1 MTVDF
6 LFDFLSEL
14 LSDLIG
20 SGPVLIIS
28 MLIPCLM
35 LFGFIT
41 IYALIV
47 IYAEL
52 KVSSFI
58 QDKVGPMGQGVGLH
72 AGKWGLLQPI
82 ADALKLLLKED
93 IIPSSA
99 DRPLFILAPFMIF
112 IGAFISFV
120 ALPFGESIIV
130 ADLNIGLFYILGV
143 GSIAVL
149 SLILAGWSSNNKWSL
164 YGGMR
169 SAAQIVS
176 YEIPAGL
183 SLIVVIM
190 LAGTLNM
197 QDIIRYQMG
206 GMFNW
211 ILFDNP
217 FVPIAFVVYFI
228 SAIAETNRTPFDLPE
243 SESELVAGFATEY
256 SGMRYA
262 FFFLSEYAN
271 MFVVSAVAAACFLG
285 GWHSPIS
292 GFMDSPVWGVFWMI
306 SKTFF
311 LIFIM
316 IWLRWT
322 LPRLRVDQLMN
333 VCWKVFLPVALIN
346 IFGVAIWTVVFNQ

>member
-6 LFDFLSEL
+6 IFDFLSEL
-14 LSDLIG
+14 LAGLVG
-20 SGPVLIIS
+20 NGLVLLVA
-28 MLIPCLM
+28 MLVPCLM
-35 LFGFIT
+35 IFGFIT
-41 IYALIV
+41 IYALVV

-52 KVSSFI
+52 KISSFI

-72 AGKWGLLQPI
+72 AGKWGLLQPV
-82 ADALKLLLKED
+82 ADALKLLSKED
-93 IIPSSA
+93 IIPATA
-99 DRPLFILAPFMIF
+99 DKPLFILAPFMIF
-112 IGAFISFV
+112 IGAFISFI

-130 ADLNIGLFYILGV
+130 TDLNIGIFYILGV

-149 SLILAGWSSNNKWSL
+149 ALILAGWSSNNKWSL

-169 SAAQIVS
+169 SAAQIIS

-197 QDIIRYQMG
+197 QDIIQYQTG
-206 GMFNW
+206 GIFNW

-217 FVPIAFVVYFI
+217 FVPVAFVIYFI
-228 SAIAETNRTPFDLPE
+228 SALAETNRTPFDLPE

-271 MFVVSAVAAACFLG
+271 MFVVSAVAVTGFLG
-285 GWHSPIS
+285 GWHSPIV
-292 GFMDSPVWGVFWMI
+292 GFLDSPAWGVFWMI
-306 SKTFF
+306 NKTGF

-333 VCWKVFLPVALIN
+333 VCWKVFLPIALIN
-346 IFGVAIWTVVFNQ
+346 IFGVAIWTVIFN

>member
-1 MTVDF
+1 MTVDYI
-6 LFDFLSEL
+6 FDFLTGL
-14 LSDLIG
+14 LGGFLGSDYL
-20 SGPVLIIS
+20 LLAS
-28 MLIPCLM
+28 MLIPCLAI
-35 LFGFIT
+35 FGFIT

-72 AGKWGLLQPI
+72 AGKWGLLQPV

-120 ALPFGESIIV
+120 AIPFGESIIV

-149 SLILAGWSSNNKWSL
+149 SLILAGWASNNKWSL

-183 SLIVVIM
+183 SLIVVMCTTLRFSAVFVSVSRCRFLNI
-190 LAGTLNM
+190 AG
-197 QDIIRYQMG
+197 RFG
-206 GMFNW
+206 K
-211 ILFDNP
+211 P
-217 FVPIAFVVYFI
+217 
-228 SAIAETNRTPFDLPE
+228 
-243 SESELVAGFATEY
+243 
-256 SGMRYA
+256 
-262 FFFLSEYAN
+262 FFLSSSDDDAMLEILN
-271 MFVVSAVAAACFLG
+271 STTSARQNPCRHCDHGL
-285 GWHSPIS
+285 
-292 GFMDSPVWGVFWMI
+292 
-306 SKTFF
+306 
-311 LIFIM
+311 
-316 IWLRWT
+316 
-322 LPRLRVDQLMN
+322 
-333 VCWKVFLPVALIN
+333 
-346 IFGVAIWTVVFNQ
+346 

>member
-1 MTVDF
+1 MTVDYI
-6 LFDFLSEL
+6 FDFLSSL
-14 LSDLIG
+14 LEGIIG
-20 SGPVLIIS
+20 SDFLLIMS
-28 MLIPCLM
+28 MLIPCLAV
-35 LFGFIT
+35 FGFIT
-41 IYALIV
+41 VYALIV

-72 AGKWGLLQPI
+72 AGKWGLLQPV

-99 DRPLFILAPFMIF
+99 DKPLFILAPFMIF
-112 IGAFISFV
+112 IGAFISFI
-120 ALPFGESIIV
+120 AIPFGDSIII

-149 SLILAGWSSNNKWSL
+149 SLILAGWASNNKWSL

-197 QDIIRYQMG
+197 QDIIAYQAG

-211 ILFDNP
+211 IIFDNP
-217 FVPIAFVVYFI
+217 FVPITFVVYFI

-271 MFVVSAVAAACFLG
+271 MFVVSGVAAAAFLG
-285 GWHSPIS
+285 GWQSPIP
-292 GFMDSPVWGVFWMI
+292 GMFNSPGWGLFWFL
-306 SKTFF
+306 SKSMF
-311 LIFIM
+311 LIFVM
-316 IWLRWT
+316 IWVRWT
-322 LPRLRVDQLMN
+322 FPRLRVDQLMD
-333 VCWKVFLPVALIN
+333 VCWKGFIPISLVN
-346 IFGVAIWTVVFNQ
+346 IFGIGIWYLIIG

>member
-6 LFDFLSEL
+6 IFDFLNQFFTSLAGNDSL
-14 LSDLIG
+14 LL
-20 SGPVLIIS
+20 VA
-28 MLIPCLM
+28 MLLPCVV

-41 IYALIV
+41 IYALVV
-47 IYAEL
+47 IYTEL

-82 ADALKLLLKED
+82 ADALKLLSKED

-99 DRPLFILAPFMIF
+99 DRPLFVLAPFMIF
-112 IGAFISFV
+112 VGAFISFV
-120 ALPFGESIIV
+120 ALPFGDSIII
-130 ADLNIGLFYILGV
+130 ADLNIGIFYILGV
-143 GSIAVL
+143 GSLAVI

-176 YEIPAGL
+176 YEIPAGI
-183 SLIVVIM
+183 SLITVIM

-197 QDIIRYQMG
+197 QEIITYQQG
-206 GMFNW
+206 GIFNW

-217 FVPIAFVVYFI
+217 FIPVAFLIYFI
-228 SAIAETNRTPFDLPE
+228 SALAETNRTPFDLPE
-243 SESELVAGFATEY
+243 SESELVAGFVTEY

-271 MFVVSAVAAACFLG
+271 MFVVSAVATTGFLG
-285 GWHSPIS
+285 GWQSP
-292 GFMDSPVWGVFWMI
+292 FPNALNSPGWGVFWMMG
-306 SKTFF
+306 KTFF

-316 IWLRWT
+316 IWIRWT
-322 LPRLRVDQLMN
+322 VPRLRVDQLMN
-333 VCWKVFLPVALIN
+333 VCWKVFLPIGLVN
-346 IFGVAIWTVVFNQ
+346 IFGVAIWIVIFG

>member
-1 MTVDF
+1 MTVDYI
-6 LFDFLSEL
+6 FDFLSSL
-14 LSDLIG
+14 LDGIIG
-20 SGPVLIIS
+20 SDYLLIMS
-28 MLIPCLM
+28 MLIPCLAV
-35 LFGFIT
+35 FGFIT
-41 IYALIV
+41 VYALIV

-72 AGKWGLLQPI
+72 AGKWGLLQPV

-99 DRPLFILAPFMIF
+99 DKPLFILAPFMIF
-112 IGAFISFV
+112 IGAFISFI
-120 ALPFGESIIV
+120 AIPFGDSIII

-149 SLILAGWSSNNKWSL
+149 SLILAGWASNNKWSL

-197 QDIIRYQMG
+197 QDIIAYQAG

-211 ILFDNP
+211 IIFDNP
-217 FVPIAFVVYFI
+217 FVPITFVVYFI
-228 SAIAETNRTPFDLPE
+228 SAIAKQIERPLTYRSRN
-243 SESELVAGFATEY
+243 
-256 SGMRYA
+256 
-262 FFFLSEYAN
+262 LS
-271 MFVVSAVAAACFLG
+271 L
-285 GWHSPIS
+285 
-292 GFMDSPVWGVFWMI
+292 
-306 SKTFF
+306 
-311 LIFIM
+311 L
-316 IWLRWT
+316 
-322 LPRLRVDQLMN
+322 Q
-333 VCWKVFLPVALIN
+333 ALQRN
-346 IFGVAIWTVVFNQ
+346 IQECVMLFSF